1 MTNSNRETWLHA
13 ATTQLR
19 PLFESAG
26 LILPEHI
33 HLSIGFPSKMAL
45 STKKRRIGECWSFN
59 ASKDKNYHIFI
70 SPLLSDALQVLGTLV
85 HELVHAAVGCDCGHK
100 GAFVKG
106 AKAVGLTGPW
116 TATGETEELKAKL
129 AGVIDIIGQYPHGAL
144 TAAMLNRKKQPTRLI
159 KVVCPSGCKSEME
172 VGKKGKTKL
181 VTYSARMTQ
190 VHIDAFGPPRCGSCN
205 ERMVEEDAKESEAD
219 D

>member
-1 MTNSNRETWLHA
+1 MTNSNRETWLQA
-13 ATTQLR
+13 ATSQLR

-26 LILPEHI
+26 MTLPDYI

-45 STKKRRIGECWSFN
+45 STKKRRIGECWSYN
-59 ASKDKNYHIFI
+59 VSKDKNYHIFV
-70 SPLLSDALQVLGTLV
+70 SPLLSDAVQVLGTLV

-100 GAFVKG
+100 GAFVRG

-116 TATGETEELKAKL
+116 TATGETEELTAKL
-129 AGVIDIIGQYPHGAL
+129 NDIINVIGPYPHGAL

-159 KVVCPSGCKSEME
+159 KVVCPLGCKSEME

-181 VTYSARMTQ
+181 VLYSARMTQ
-190 VHIDAFGPPRCGSCN
+190 VHLDAFGAPLCGNCN
-205 ERMVEEDAKESEAD
+205 ERMVEEDAERED
-219 D
+219 ED